1 MHKNSLSVMMFSDYR
16 WIAVLLVSLSLV
28 LLLLH
33 SLLGEYDEK
42 IIKMYFGKNMF
53 WIVVTLYYSMLII
66 IAYRVNMSE
75 MSANFH
81 EKILG
86 TDTLQW
92 ILSWNPYMVG
102 ICGVAFCLVWMMRE
116 WFLVFIEKRQ
126 EKKLKEKQYY

>member
-1 MHKNSLSVMMFSDYR
+1 
-16 WIAVLLVSLSLV
+16 
-28 LLLLH
+28 
-33 SLLGEYDEK
+33 
-42 IIKMYFGKNMF
+42 
-53 WIVVTLYYSMLII
+53 
-66 IAYRVNMSE
+66 

>member
-1 MHKNSLSVMMFSDYR
+1 
-16 WIAVLLVSLSLV
+16 
-28 LLLLH
+28 
-33 SLLGEYDEK
+33 
-42 IIKMYFGKNMF
+42 MF